1 NKQHGTTLL
10 MAALGI
16 LAGCGERSQIP
27 AVRLDAGNP
36 TADAMSPVDTGIDA
50 GQTPGTG
57 GSSPGTAGS
66 SPGTGGAVL
75 GTGGSP
81 PGTGGAPPTT
91 DAGLPPPIPPAV
103 DGQLVINEVMASNA
117 LTVFDEKG

>member
-57 GSSPGTAGS
+57 GDA
-66 SPGTGGAVL
+66 AVL